1 MMIFRT
7 MYMSRLWVA
16 FVLLF
21 AFQASGAG
29 EYVDTN
35 LSEMLETSAP
45 CHENGSEENSVNVE
59 MKKHDGENCCAD
71 GCSMSSCHSTSVLPN
86 SLTITKILTPRSRAI
101 STQIIPLSKPS
112 SSLYRPPIL
121 G

>member
-1 MMIFRT
+1 MMIFKT

-35 LSEMLETSAP
+35 LSEMFDTSAP

-59 MKKHDGENCCAD
+59 MKKHDGESCCAD
-71 GCSMSSCHSTSVLPN
+71 GCSMSSCHSASAVPN
-86 SLTITKILTPRSRAI
+86 SLAVTKILIPHSRTI
-101 STQIIPLSKPS
+101 FTQIIPISKSS